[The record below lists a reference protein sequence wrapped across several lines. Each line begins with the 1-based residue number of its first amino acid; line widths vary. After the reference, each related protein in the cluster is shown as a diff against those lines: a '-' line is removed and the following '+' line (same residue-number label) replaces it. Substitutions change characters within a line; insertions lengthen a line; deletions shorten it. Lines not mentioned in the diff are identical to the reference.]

1 MTDNLF
7 IEQVVDYIALAI
19 EVIAIIFITGI
30 VIYFLFMFSKL
41 SVARVR
47 GKPVST
53 NLREM
58 IYRFLRGLLISLD
71 FVIAADILKTI
82 FNRSIDELVTLAIVV
97 TIRILLS
104 WSLSKDFELYEKRD
118 SVDPKAAL

>member
-7 IEQVVDYIALAI
+7 IEQVVDYIVLAI
-19 EVIAIIFITGI
+19 EVIAILFITGI

-41 SVARVR
+41 SVARVL

-53 NLREM
+53 NLHEM

>member
-7 IEQVVDYIALAI
+7 LEQILDYIVLAI

-41 SVARVR
+41 SIARIL

-53 NLREM
+53 NLREI
-58 IYRFLRGLLISLD
+58 IYRFLRGIANLLRFCYCSRYFKDD
-71 FVIAADILKTI
+71 F
-82 FNRSIDELVTLAIVV
+82 
-97 TIRILLS
+97 
-104 WSLSKDFELYEKRD
+104 
-118 SVDPKAAL
+118 

>member
-7 IEQVVDYIALAI
+7 IEQLVDYIVLAI

-41 SVARVR
+41 S
-47 GKPVST
+47 
-53 NLREM
+53 
-58 IYRFLRGLLISLD
+58 
-71 FVIAADILKTI
+71 
-82 FNRSIDELVTLAIVV
+82 IVV